1 MLVSLQAE
9 RKKMFVNMPE
19 DLDAQ
24 KQPLK
29 GKSEQLGCQANDDP
43 KT

>member
-9 RKKMFVNMPE
+9 PKKMFVNMPE

-24 KQPLK
+24 KQTLK